1 MSAEQF
7 AHPPDVT
14 MTNPEHA
21 ATTAGIYIHFPWC
34 LAKCPYCDFLSLP
47 EPDPGKIPQAAYT
60 QAIVRELRQRAPAL
74 EGTPVHSVFFGGG
87 TPSLWDPAH
96 VKEVLESLASAYT
109 LTQEAEVTLE
119 ANPTSFD
126 ARKGEALLEAGVNRL
141 SLGVQ
146 ALADDR
152 LEFLGRLHRSEGALS
167 ALRDASRAG
176 FTNISADL
184 IHGVYKQTPDV
195 AVREVERIVETGV
208 THVSAYLLTIE
219 PKTAFGAQHRK
230 GSLPLLDDALV
241 AQSFTEVHRTLEAL
255 GFEHYEIS
263 NFARAGRTSR
273 HNLGYWRG
281 EPYLGIGLG
290 AFGTLRTKT
299 SPDSAVRYRNT
310 PQLERYLNCETW
322 PYPTATPSDVRG
334 PYHQVEELD
343 APTLLSERLMLGL
356 RLREGLSPHEMSRD
370 FGGAWDARLDDVR
383 RLLARGRLEEHRG
396 RWRIPYSQWLFADGI
411 IAELL

>member
-1 MSAEQF
+1 
-7 AHPPDVT
+7 
-14 MTNPEHA
+14 MTQPEPA

-47 EPDPGKIPQAAYT
+47 EPEPQNIPQAAYT
-60 QAIVRELRQRAPAL
+60 QAIVRELHERAPLL
-74 EGTPVHSVFFGGG
+74 EQTAVHSVFFGGG
-87 TPSLWDPAH
+87 TPSLWHPAH
-96 VKEVLESLASAYT
+96 VKEVLEAIASAYT
-109 LTQEAEVTLE
+109 LTQNAEVTLE

-126 ARKGEALLEAGVNRL
+126 VHKGEALLEAGVNRL

-146 ALADDR
+146 ALADER
-152 LEFLGRLHRSEGALS
+152 LEFLGRLHRSEGALE
-167 ALRDASRAG
+167 ALRAASRAG

-184 IHGVYKQTPDV
+184 IHGVYKQHPDV
-195 AVREVERIVETGV
+195 AVREVEQIVATGV

-241 AQSFTEVHRTLEAL
+241 AQSFSDVHRVLEGL

-263 NFARAGRTSR
+263 NFARPGRTSR

-290 AFGTLRTKT
+290 AFGTLQPNA
-299 SPDSAVRYRNT
+299 SPDAAIRYRNT
-310 PQLERYLNCETW
+310 PQLERYLNCATW
-322 PYPTATPSDVRG
+322 PYPTAIQGDVRS

-343 APTLLSERLMLGL
+343 AQTLLSERLMLGL
-356 RLREGLSPHEMSRD
+356 RLREGVSPAELTRD
-370 FGGAWDARLDDVR
+370 FGSVWEARLDDVR
-383 RLLARGRLEEHRG
+383 RLFSRGRLEEHQG

>member
-1 MSAEQF
+1 
-7 AHPPDVT
+7 
-14 MTNPEHA
+14 MTPLEHA

-47 EPDPGKIPQAAYT
+47 EPDPRKIPQAAYT
-60 QAIVRELRQRAPAL
+60 QAIIRELRQRAPLL
-74 EGTPVHSVFFGGG
+74 EQTAIHSVFFGGG
-87 TPSLWDPAH
+87 TPSLWDPTH
-96 VKEVLESLASAYT
+96 VKEVLDVISGAYT
-109 LTQEAEVTLE
+109 LTHDAEVTLE

-126 ARKGEALLEAGVNRL
+126 APKGEALLAAGVNRL

-152 LEFLGRLHRSEGALS
+152 LEFLGRLHKSNGALA
-167 ALRDASRAG
+167 ALRAASRAG
-176 FTNISADL
+176 FTNFSADL

-195 AVREVERIVETGV
+195 AVREVEQVVETGV

-241 AQSFTEVHRTLEAL
+241 AQSFTEVHRALEKL

-263 NFARAGRTSR
+263 NFAREGRTSR

-290 AFGTLRTKT
+290 AFGTLRTNT
-299 SPDSAVRYRNT
+299 SPDAAVRYRNT

-322 PYPTATPSDVRG
+322 PYPTPGQTDVRG
-334 PYHQVEELD
+334 PHHQVEELD
-343 APTLLSERLMLGL
+343 AQTLLSERLMLGL
-356 RLREGLSPHEMSRD
+356 RLREGVSPVELARD
-370 FGGAWDARLDDVR
+370 FGSAWEARLEDVR
-383 RLLARGRLEEHRG
+383 HLFSRGRLEEHHG